1 MFDRIIALCNE
12 RGFSPNVEHQPD
24 LLQTTITLVAE
35 VQGVSIVPDCALTLQ
50 LDGGQVRQLKPDHA
64 RLESVIA
71 WSKASQSSSLNA
83 FLDLVEHNRDL
94 IQRKSKIVPF

>member
-24 LLQTTITLVAE
+24 LLQTAITLVAAD
-35 VQGVSIVPDCALTLQ
+35 QGVSIVPTCAALTLQ
-50 LDGGQVRQLKPDHA
+50 LDGVQVQQLKPDHA

-71 WSKASQSSSLNA
+71 WSN
-83 FLDLVEHNRDL
+83 
-94 IQRKSKIVPF
+94 